1 MKKLFLSICFSFL
14 CWPANNLWAK
24 AIAFDSLEQA
34 QSFQQTQK
42 TFTQPVK
49 DNTPSPYDKEAMD
62 KFIMERLKKVAIT
75 NLDPGTGPNQS
86 SSVNMQHSDDYI
98 AMMKEKNKSYLE
110 KIYDSALN
118 RISSNS
124 PNSRSDVQTSQTQY
138 VELRQDSEKDNF
150 NNPDF
155 PVVNIE
161 LPNQKQ
167 VLVPALEH
175 IPYLSTQIEI
185 LPSGLVSF
193 NDEVM
198 VVAAGKKLKQGL
210 SRIIPKYSTSRSGV
224 RHRILPTLISV
235 SINGQEV
242 PHKIIEQVDE
252 YVIVPQESY
261 SLEAGVYTY
270 NFQYL
275 IDRQL
280 WQYDD
285 FNEFYWDISGG
296 RWNLIISR
304 AFASLSLP
312 GKDKPLSSL
321 VFRGYPGNLTSQGMA
336 IAEGEHSVGFASLV
350 PLYLGEGMHVLVAM
364 PKNNF
369 IAPDWSKK
377 LDWFL
382 ADYGDLL
389 VCGLVLAVLIISYIL
404 SWKSISQSKTKHNNY
419 FKKGAPMMRFLY
431 KGIFDN
437 VSFGAFLLELY
448 RKNIIDIQK
457 SDKDILLV
465 KKTDNLSSLEKGE
478 KKALNALFGK
488 NDAILALNDNNQ
500 LKLKR
505 SFKVLEKLT
514 NKKIKSL
521 SLRLSLGYLL
531 FGVAMLLFAE
541 GAVAWLNINS
551 AQALSVL
558 VSASAVIAFYIW
570 MLRRKFKFW
579 WMSLIVKALCWL
591 IILGLI
597 LIMSAYVHLVSA
609 IALALSVFV
618 IFASCSIFAK
628 RSGVIKSSIQ
638 DVMNFREYLMRNADN
653 ICLGRDFLNQQANI
667 FALEL
672 TDKFPTQKN
681 ISDFYKL
688 DILSEVFY
696 PKRKGA

>member
-14 CWPANNLWAK
+14 CWQANYVWAK

-34 QSFQQTQK
+34 QSFQQTKQP
-42 TFTQPVK
+42 FTEPVK

-75 NLDPGTGPNQS
+75 KLEPGTGPNQS
-86 SSVNMQHSDDYI
+86 SSVNMQHSDEYI

-110 KIYDSALN
+110 KIYDNALD

-124 PNSRSDVQTSQTQY
+124 PNDRSDVQNSQTKY
-138 VELRQDSEKDNF
+138 IELRKDESEKF
-150 NNPDF
+150 NNPEF

-161 LPNQKQ
+161 LPNMLQT
-167 VLVPALEH
+167 LVPALEH

-185 LPSGLVSF
+185 LPSGVVSF

-198 VVAAGKKLKQGL
+198 VVAAGKKLKNGL

-224 RHRILPTLISV
+224 RHRILPNLISV

-261 SLEAGVYTY
+261 SLEPGVYTY

-285 FNEFYWDISGG
+285 FNEFYWDIAGG

-312 GKDKPLSSL
+312 GKDKPISSL
-321 VFRGYPGNLTSQGMA
+321 AFLGYPGNLTSQGTA
-336 IAEGEHSVGFASLV
+336 IAEGEHTVGFASLV
-350 PLYLGEGMHVLVAM
+350 PLYLGEGLHLLVSI
-364 PKNNF
+364 PKDNF
-369 IAPDWSKK
+369 ITPDLSKK
-377 LDWFL
+377 IDWFL

-389 VCGLVLAVLIISYIL
+389 ICVMALAVLLISYIL
-404 SWKSISQSKTKHNNY
+404 SWKDISLSKSKPNNY
-419 FKKGAPMMRFLY
+419 FKKGAPLMRFLY

-457 SDKDILLV
+457 SDKDVLLV

-500 LKLKR
+500 LKIKR
-505 SFKVLEKLT
+505 AFKIMEKLT
-514 NKKIKSL
+514 TQKVKSL
-521 SLRLSLGYLL
+521 SLRLSIGYVL
-531 FGVAMLLFAE
+531 FGIAMLLFAE
-541 GAVAWLNINS
+541 IAIAWLNINS

-558 VSASAVIAFYIW
+558 VASSIVIAFYIW
-570 MLRRKFKFW
+570 IVRKKFKLW
-579 WMSLIVKALCWL
+579 WVALLVKTLCWCF
-591 IILGLI
+591 ILGSILVMNAYIHLI
-597 LIMSAYVHLVSA
+597 SA

-618 IFASCSIFAK
+618 IFASCTIFAK

-638 DVMNFREYLMRNADN
+638 DVMNFKEYLLRNAES

-667 FALEL
+667 FALDL
-672 TDKFPTQKN
+672 TDKFPAQQN
-681 ISDFYKL
+681 IRDYYKL
-688 DILSEVFY
+688 DILSEIFY